1 MAYIRNF
8 LRLILR
14 TFRGLPMTSFI
25 PNSLQDNL
33 HNDNNTQDDILLAKK
48 TAAGRRALLMC
59 QPIRHHVTPLLCFNL
74 LSNT

>member
-1 MAYIRNF
+1 MAMAYIRNF

-48 TAAGRRALLMC
+48 QRQAAEPFWCVNR
-59 QPIRHHVTPLLCFNL
+59 
-74 LSNT
+74 